1 MTAPTTTDEED
12 PGATTKAGTTSTK
25 GASDA
30 GTNSDAGTTNAVH
43 SAGDVA
49 TVTDDQPVVIPGTEP
64 STEAGLLERAVRT
77 TARWVLAIV
86 AAFAIFGAFLIAK
99 GANPIDV
106 YRSMWESMAGNSK
119 SVGQLLVQTA
129 PFVLAALAVVVPAR
143 AGLFNIGGE
152 GQLLLGGIGAVLVAD
167 LLGNSATPAVE
178 LLLMAGGG
186 VIGGALWALLPAL
199 LKRYTFT
206 SEAITSLLLNYTA
219 ALLLAWLVH
228 GPWKD
233 PTSLGFPQSRSLEVD
248 EMWPK
253 LGDTQVHAGIF
264 VCLVA
269 TVLVWAIVKYTPWGF
284 RLRVVG
290 GNAEAARRAGFK
302 VGAITMTA
310 MLFGGA
316 LAGLA
321 GMIEVT
327 GVEGQLRVGMMSGYG
342 FIGFL
347 ASWLVRHDPLKVLG
361 SALILGAIAV
371 GGNGL
376 KTSAGLSGAAV
387 YILMAVLLLAILGWS
402 QKKKVVA

>member
-1 MTAPTTTDEED
+1 VASIRIERRLRQPRWLTFVVPFGSLAAAVLVMSVVLLATGHSPIDTFRKIVETAF
-12 PGATTKAGTTSTK
+12 TSK
-25 GASDA
+25 
-30 GTNSDAGTTNAVH
+30 
-43 SAGDVA
+43 
-49 TVTDDQPVVIPGTEP
+49 
-64 STEAGLLERAVRT
+64 
-77 TARWVLAIV
+77 TAINET
-86 AAFAIFGAFLIAK
+86 LIA
-99 GANPIDV
+99 ATP
-106 YRSMWESMAGNSK
+106 
-119 SVGQLLVQTA
+119 LLFTG
-129 PFVLAALAVVVPAR
+129 LCAAVAFR
-143 AGLFNIGGE
+143 MNLFNIGGE
-152 GQLLLGGIGAVLVAD
+152 GQLLVGGIGTVLVAD

-178 LLLMAGGG
+178 LLLMSGGG
-186 VIGGALWALLPAL
+186 VVGGALWALVPAL

-233 PTSLGFPQSRSLEVD
+233 PTSLGFPQSRSLEAD
-248 EMWPK
+248 EMWPM
-253 LGDTQVHAGIF
+253 LGDTKVHAGIF
-264 VCLVA
+264 VCLIA

-342 FIGFL
+342 FVGFL